1 MDLVK
6 LSAVSGLAL
15 MATLAL
21 VSTSR
26 EIRAETGY
34 VELHPAASPETI
46 QTRID
51 DAFRAAEPVPP
62 SFSLSGPA
70 MPPLADAPVLP
81 IAQPRPRFPLASAT
95 VERWS
100 ALIDE
105 AAQRF
110 GIPADWVRGVMHQE
124 SGGRTHLDGFPITSS
139 AGAMG
144 LMQVMPATFA
154 ELRAR
159 YGLGPDPHDPR
170 TNIMAGAA
178 YLREMYDRYGPRYF
192 LAAYNAGPGR
202 VDDHLRTGRPLPHET
217 RAYNAALMPALVPNA
232 VPASVPL
239 SVGVQD
245 LTSVAALRAATS
257 TPSRLLRRRSSDSSN
272 AQVLVGSVAPVSAGP
287 STGAE
292 QPRDGLFV
300 TLGTVDRRQT
310 VTASAS
316 AQD

>member
-6 LSAVSGLAL
+6 LSAVSGLAF

-26 EIRAETGY
+26 EIHAEPLY
-34 VELHPAASPETI
+34 VELHPASSPETI
-46 QTRID
+46 QARID
-51 DAFRAAEPVPP
+51 DAFRVVEQAP
-62 SFSLSGPA
+62 SFSLSGPV

-81 IAQPRPRFPLASAT
+81 IAQPRPRVPFASPT

-124 SGGRTHLDGFPITSS
+124 SGGRTHLNGFPITSS

-144 LMQVMPATFA
+144 LMQVMPTTFA
-154 ELRAR
+154 ELRVR
-159 YGLGPDPHDPR
+159 YGLGPNPHDPR
-170 TNIMAGAA
+170 TSIMAGAA

-202 VDDHLRTGRPLPHET
+202 VDDHLRTGRPLPQET
-217 RAYNAALMPALVPNA
+217 RTYNAALMPALVPNA
-232 VPASVPL
+232 VPASAPM

-245 LTSVAALRAATS
+245 LTSVAALRAVASAPSGSTS
-257 TPSRLLRRRSSDSSN
+257 RRPSEPL
-272 AQVLVGSVAPVSAGP
+272 VAPVFVASA
-287 STGAE
+287 SSVSAATAQRVE
-292 QPRDGLFV
+292 QPRPGLFV
-300 TLGTVDRRQT
+300 TLSTTDRRR
-310 VTASAS
+310 TASIDVAGE
-316 AQD
+316 D

>member
-6 LSAVSGLAL
+6 LSALGGFAF
-15 MATLAL
+15 MATLAM

-26 EIRAETGY
+26 AIRAEPLRA
-34 VELHPAASPETI
+34 ELYPAATPESI
-46 QTRID
+46 QARID
-51 DAFRAAEPVPP
+51 DAFRTDQQPP
-62 SFSLSGPA
+62 AFALSGPNI
-70 MPPLADAPVLP
+70 PPLVAAPVLP
-81 IAQPRPRFPLASAT
+81 IAASGPRFPFAGAS

-110 GIPADWVRGVMHQE
+110 NIPAVWIRGVMQQE
-124 SGGRTHLDGFPITSS
+124 SAGRTHRSGSPITSH

-192 LAAYNAGPGR
+192 LAAYNAGPAR
-202 VDDHLRTGRPLPHET
+202 VDEHLRTGRPLPYET
-217 RAYNAALMPALVPNA
+217 RNYTASLMPTLVPNA
-232 VPASVPL
+232 VPL
-239 SVGVQD
+239 STPMSAGVQD
-245 LTSVAALRAATS
+245 LTSVAALRAAAS
-257 TPSRLLRRRSSDSSN
+257 APSRPADRRAVDPSS
-272 AQVLVGSVAPVSAGP
+272 APVFAASATP
-287 STGAE
+287 VPTATSHAAD
-292 QPRDGLFV
+292 QPRDSLFV
-300 TLGTVDRRQT
+300 TLSAVDRRRSA
-310 VTASAS
+310 ASGGGAG
-316 AQD
+316 D

>member
-1 MDLVK
+1 MDLVR

-26 EIRAETGY
+26 EIRAEPLY
-34 VELHPAASPETI
+34 VELHPAASPQNI
-46 QTRID
+46 QARID
-51 DAFRAAEPVPP
+51 EAFRTEERPP
-62 SFSLSGPA
+62 SFSLFGPA
-70 MPPLADAPVLP
+70 MPPLAGAPVLP
-81 IAQPRPRFPLASAT
+81 VAQPGPRFPLAGPS
-95 VERWS
+95 VKHWS

-110 GIPADWVRGVMHQE
+110 GIPSDWVRGVMRQE
-124 SGGRTHLDGFPITSS
+124 SGGRTHLSGYPITSS

-144 LMQVMPATFA
+144 LMQVMPATFD

-202 VDDHLRTGRPLPHET
+202 VDDHLRTGRLLPYET

-232 VPASVPL
+232 VPASMPM
-239 SVGVQD
+239 SAGVQD
-245 LTSVAALRAATS
+245 LTSAEALRAASSAPFRS
-257 TPSRLLRRRSSDSSN
+257 TNRRPTDPS
-272 AQVLVGSVAPVSAGP
+272 AAPVFVTPATSVSAATP
-287 STGAE
+287 HHEE

-300 TLGTVDRRQT
+300 TLSTADQRRTV
-310 VTASAS
+310 SADV
-316 AQD
+316 AAED

>member
-26 EIRAETGY
+26 EIRAEPLY
-34 VELHPAASPETI
+34 VELHPAAPPETI
-46 QTRID
+46 QARID
-51 DAFRAAEPVPP
+51 DAFRAVEQPP

-70 MPPLADAPVLP
+70 MPPLAGAPVLP
-81 IAQPRPRFPLASAT
+81 ITQPEPRFPLASPT

-124 SGGRTHLDGFPITSS
+124 SGGRTHLNGFPITSS

-144 LMQVMPATFA
+144 LMQVMPATFT

-170 TNIMAGAA
+170 TSIMAGAA

-202 VDDHLRTGRPLPHET
+202 VDDHLRTGRPLPYET

-232 VPASVPL
+232 VPATIPMSA
-239 SVGVQD
+239 GVQD
-245 LTSVAALRAATS
+245 LTSFAARRAAAS
-257 TPSRLLRRRSSDSSN
+257 TPSRPTSRPSSDPS
-272 AQVLVGSVAPVSAGP
+272 AAPVFVASA
-287 STGAE
+287 SSISAATAQRVE
-292 QPRDGLFV
+292 QPRHGLFV
-300 TLGTVDRRQT
+300 TLSTADRRR
-310 VTASAS
+310 TASI
-316 AQD
+316 DVTGED

>member
-15 MATLAL
+15 IATLAL

-26 EIRAETGY
+26 EIRAEPLY

-46 QTRID
+46 HARID
-51 DAFRAAEPVPP
+51 DAFSAVEQPP
-62 SFSLSGPA
+62 SFSLSGPV
-70 MPPLADAPVLP
+70 MPSLGDVPVLP
-81 IAQPRPRFPLASAT
+81 MAQSRPRFPLANPT

-110 GIPADWVRGVMHQE
+110 GIPADWVRGVLHQE
-124 SGGRTHLDGFPITSS
+124 SGGRTHLNGFPITSS

-154 ELRAR
+154 ELRVR
-159 YGLGPDPHDPR
+159 YGLGPNPHDPR
-170 TNIMAGAA
+170 TSIMAGAA

-232 VPASVPL
+232 VPRL
-239 SVGVQD
+239 LGVQD
-245 LTSVAALRAATS
+245 LTSVAALRATAS
-257 TPSRLLRRRSSDSSN
+257 APSRPLSQRSSDPST
-272 AQVLVGSVAPVSAGP
+272 APVIVGSVAPVSAGP

-292 QPRDGLFV
+292 QARDSLFV
-300 TLGTVDRRQT
+300 TLSTADRRRT
-310 VTASAS
+310 MAASVTL
-316 AQD
+316 QD

>member
-26 EIRAETGY
+26 EIRAEPLY
-34 VELHPAASPETI
+34 VELHPAASPNTV
-46 QTRID
+46 QARID
-51 DAFRAAEPVPP
+51 DAFRAADQPP
-62 SFSLSGPA
+62 SFSLSGPS
-70 MPPLADAPVLP
+70 MPPLADAPVQP
-81 IAQPRPRFPLASAT
+81 IVQSRPRFPLASPT

-110 GIPADWVRGVMHQE
+110 GIPADWVRGVMRQE
-124 SGGRTHLDGFPITSS
+124 SGGRTHLSGYPITSS

-202 VDDHLRTGRPLPHET
+202 VDDHLRTGRPLPYET
-217 RAYNAALMPALVPNA
+217 RAYAAALMPALTPHA
-232 VPASVPL
+232 VPASNL
-239 SVGVQD
+239 MTRGVQD
-245 LTSVAALRAATS
+245 LTSVAALRAVSSA
-257 TPSRLLRRRSSDSSN
+257 PSRSLKPHRSNPS
-272 AQVLVGSVAPVSAGP
+272 AAPVLVGSVAPVSERP
-287 STGAE
+287 STGVE
-292 QPRDGLFV
+292 QPGDGLFV
-300 TLGTVDRRQT
+300 TLSAADRRRT
-310 VTASAS
+310 VTASA
-316 AQD
+316 ATQD